1 MEISAE
7 IEEKGYAVRDV
18 LSEDA
23 CAYIKELHDEWRETL
38 GKTEQIHGIYK
49 HYEVAHQR
57 FVWYVK
63 TRPEV
68 QATFAD
74 IWGTPDLVTGFDG
87 ACYFPKENKK
97 PRDKC
102 WTHTDQAPDTPG
114 KLCIQSFLACTENK
128 ERTLVVYE
136 GSHLL
141 WEPYMRDRNL
151 KGKNNW
157 ILIDPEY
164 LKTIEDRKRI
174 IHVKVGQMVFWDSR
188 TFHQNQ
194 SGRAVNGF
202 LEERL
207 VIYVCFLPR
216 SKDTKAQAK
225 KRLKYFQ
232 ERRVTSH
239 WPYPLHVNGKQPRTW
254 GDKTKLIDYD
264 ALLPPDLSG
273 LESDIMKIL

>member
-1 MEISAE
+1 MLAE
-7 IEEKGYAVRDV
+7 LQEKGYAIRDV
-18 LSEDA
+18 LSEDT
-23 CAYIKELHDEWRETL
+23 CAYIKELHDEWRSEL
-38 GKTEQIHGIYK
+38 GQVEQIHGIYK
-49 HYEVAHQR
+49 YHEVAHQR

-68 QATFAD
+68 QATFAE
-74 IWGTPDLVTGFDG
+74 IWGPDLVTGFDG

-97 PRDKC
+97 VRDKG
-102 WTHTDQAPDTPG
+102 WTHTDQAPDHTG
-114 KLCIQSFLACTENK
+114 MRCIQSFLSCTENM

-151 KGKNNW
+151 KGKKNW
-157 ILIDPEY
+157 LLIDTEY
-164 LKTIEDRKRI
+164 LKTIEDRKRV

-194 SGRAVNGF
+194 SGKPVDGF

-216 SKDTKAQAK
+216 RKDTQSK
-225 KRLKYFQ
+225 KRMKYYK

-239 WPYPLHVNGKQPRTW
+239 WPYPLHVNAKQPNTW
-254 GDKTKLIDYD
+254 GDTSKLIDYS
-264 ALLPPDLSG
+264 LLPPPDLAD
-273 LESDIMKIL
+273 LEPEIIKLL